1 GAIEQDADIILFVY
15 RDDVYREAKE
25 KEREMK
31 AKAEGKEFKSE
42 YVKKPEEETEL
53 IIGKQ
58 RNGPTGT
65 VDLVFQ
71 KNFTRFVDD
80 LSKTKKIFHGIE
92 VEFQKEGSISLP
104 PI

>member
-1 GAIEQDADIILFVY
+1 
-15 RDDVYREAKE
+15 
-25 KEREMK
+25 MK
-31 AKAEGKEFKSE
+31 AKAEGKEFKSD

-80 LSKTKKIFHGIE
+80 LSKTKKTFHGIE